1 MPCSLDLPQASR
13 IAAAPILVAQAL
25 IPMTIVRRHRRSLAS
40 LVLGMWLL
48 AAFIGIANA
57 CLPGQ
62 GATSQLM
69 AQPAMAMGEHHPDET
84 APSDCAKFCNDDLP
98 LFAKLKLVQE
108 LPAVQPLLVTA
119 FETPVAVDPIARVVP
134 THLAHPPPDVPL
146 YLRSL
151 RLAL

>member
-1 MPCSLDLPQASR
+1 
-13 IAAAPILVAQAL
+13 
-25 IPMTIVRRHRRSLAS
+25 MTFARRHRRSVAS

-48 AAFIGIANA
+48 AMFVGIANA

-62 GATSQLM
+62 GA
-69 AQPAMAMGEHHPDET
+69 AAHPAAHQSMAMGDHHQDGS
-84 APSDCAKFCNDDLP
+84 APPDCAQFCNDDLP
-98 LFAKLKLVQE
+98 LFAKLKLVQD
-108 LPAVQPLLVTA
+108 LPAAQPLLVTPFDVPA
-119 FETPVAVDPIARVVP
+119 AVDPSTRVVP

>member
-1 MPCSLDLPQASR
+1 
-13 IAAAPILVAQAL
+13 
-25 IPMTIVRRHRRSLAS
+25 MTFSRRHRRSLAS

-48 AAFIGIANA
+48 AVFVGIANA

-62 GATSQLM
+62 GASLHPALHQ
-69 AQPAMAMGEHHPDET
+69 AMALGEHHSDES
-84 APSDCAKFCNDDLP
+84 APPDCAQFCNDDLP
-98 LFAKLKLVQE
+98 LFAKLKLVQD
-108 LPAVQPLLVTA
+108 LPSAQPLLVA
-119 FETPVAVDPIARVVP
+119 ALEVFVAADPSTRVVP